1 MFSFSEDMKLYLV
14 QHGEAKREEEDPS
27 RPLTENGRIEVER
40 VAEFLVRA
48 GVKVDRI
55 LHSGRLRAAQT
66 AEILARYLRPS
77 KGVESTE
84 GLEPLADP
92 SIWAEKLRE
101 VDEDLMLVGHLP
113 HLTKLVNLL
122 TVGSSEL
129 QIVEFRYGGVVCLE
143 RKAGGSW
150 SILWII
156 RPDIIPASSP
166 CPEER
171 S

>member
-1 MFSFSEDMKLYLV
+1 M
-14 QHGEAKREEEDPS
+14 
-27 RPLTENGRIEVER
+27 
-40 VAEFLVRA
+40 
-48 GVKVDRI
+48 
-55 LHSGRLRAAQT
+55 
-66 AEILARYLRPS
+66 
-77 KGVESTE
+77 ESAE

-113 HLTKLVNLL
+113 HLTKLVSLL
-122 TVGSSEL
+122 TVGSSEF